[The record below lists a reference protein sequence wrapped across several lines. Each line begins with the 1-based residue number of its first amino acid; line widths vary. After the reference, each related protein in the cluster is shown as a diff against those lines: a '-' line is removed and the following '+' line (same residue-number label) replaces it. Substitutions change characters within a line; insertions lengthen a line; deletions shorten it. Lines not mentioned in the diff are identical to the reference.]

1 MRTFLLDKSQFWVIF
16 HVVASGGLIQPQR
29 WWQKSR
35 GYHWKTRENENKTQ
49 VWTEF
54 NSPSDNKVLHLCVV
68 LCHGTT
74 QSLTPVILKDLKMNK
89 TARREIHSEADRHG
103 DMQFLSGEINLLNF
117 LWHLHL
123 VSEFLPYSCIHPE
136 LNLTSSV
143 EEHLN
148 WRETTARKRWEMH
161 PLSGTG
167 GSAAFEASD
176 LSVLPPFF
184 IWGPLNPILHNS
196 FVFPAPHEPSSQIF
210 VLGLSE
216 FLLSMKEE
224 GHRKRE
230 NLFYPGFCCS
240 GHGPSARMQVAQLG
254 LPTNSRKIRFFPP
267 FLLILYWIHLFAWTR
282 KSHWSLLCAIVRG
295 LGFIPDLKPQK
306 NLNIESA
313 QDVTEWRFIYNPI
326 FTISDTQCSRVG
338 FFSSS
343 DQSLT
348 WAEFSK
354 SLAPGLM
361 LVQGKWDDHSGN
373 NLYVGL

>member
-1 MRTFLLDKSQFWVIF
+1 
-16 HVVASGGLIQPQR
+16 
-29 WWQKSR
+29 
-35 GYHWKTRENENKTQ
+35 
-49 VWTEF
+49 
-54 NSPSDNKVLHLCVV
+54 
-68 LCHGTT
+68 
-74 QSLTPVILKDLKMNK
+74 
-89 TARREIHSEADRHG
+89 
-103 DMQFLSGEINLLNF
+103 
-117 LWHLHL
+117 
-123 VSEFLPYSCIHPE
+123 
-136 LNLTSSV
+136 
-143 EEHLN
+143 
-148 WRETTARKRWEMH
+148 MH

-167 GSAAFEASD
+167 GSAALEASD
-176 LSVLPPFF
+176 LSVLPPFLF
-184 IWGPLNPILHNS
+184 EGPLIPS
-196 FVFPAPHEPSSQIF
+196 FTTA
-210 VLGLSE
+210 LS
-216 FLLSMKEE
+216 FLLRMSLPAKYLCLAFLNFFFPWKKKATGKE
-224 GHRKRE
+224 KT
-230 NLFYPGFCCS
+230 FFIQVSAAQDMAPVPGCKWHSLLSQQTQGKS
-240 GHGPSARMQVAQLG
+240 G
-254 LPTNSRKIRFFPP
+254 FFPP

-313 QDVTEWRFIYNPI
+313 QDLTEWRFIYNPI